1 MWEILQAQFI
11 PYSSPGNPYK
21 RETINEVKVVK
32 PLVRVR
38 LQHQRTCAGE
48 ETFVCRECGLSLV
61 IVHLLLRPENPHSWK
76 ISYAFSAWEPLG
88 RVPALLTIGQFML
101 GEWWVWG
108 EPCGLSERGV
118 KGVEWRHRGGDW
130 NGTFSL
136 HYFLFDLEDLHQ
148 REILW
153 FVFQISTVILWKQD
167 ELGPLQGRTHQGDSD
182 SWIRKTAGWP
192 LKPVVSFYLT
202 CPVGCHC
209 TWKWLLGFLGPP
221 FSFLSIL
228 QTTESLFVLY
238 VIEALNKWAS
248 FLSQIISQYHMS
260 WALLCVESSRLNCM
274 CQASPSVFQSV
285 WALREILGRV
295 SEQKRGSSDFVAHMW
310 YCCWSVDSAYWG
322 WAWN

>member
-38 LQHQRTCAGE
+38 LQHQRTCTGE

-274 CQASPSVFQSV
+274 CQASPFFCFSVC
-285 WALREILGRV
+285 LG
-295 SEQKRGSSDFVAHMW
+295 STG
-310 YCCWSVDSAYWG
+310 DSWES
-322 WAWN
+322 

>member
-1 MWEILQAQFI
+1 M
-11 PYSSPGNPYK
+11 GNPSSTVHTLFITWEPIQERNHK
-21 RETINEVKVVK
+21 WSEGGKAFGQSSAPTSEN
-32 PLVRVR
+32 LHWGGN
-38 LQHQRTCAGE
+38 L
-48 ETFVCRECGLSLV
+48 CRECGLFSV

-76 ISYAFSAWEPLG
+76 ISYAFSALG

-118 KGVEWRHRGGDW
+118 KGVEWRNRGGDW
-130 NGTFSL
+130 NGTFNL
-136 HYFLFDLEDLHQ
+136 HCFLFDLEDLHQ

-202 CPVGCHC
+202 CPVGCHY

-274 CQASPSVFQSV
+274 CQASPFFCFSVC
-285 WALREILGRV
+285 LG
-295 SEQKRGSSDFVAHMW
+295 SKG
-310 YCCWSVDSAYWG
+310 DSWER
-322 WAWN
+322 

>member
-310 YCCWSVDSAYWG
+310 YCCWSVDSAHWG